1 MKQVSTTIV
10 VLLLT
15 VAVSIGQQVK
25 LSCSDTERKNEE
37 GKYPIHIKTCYI
49 KNFKF
54 ITTSSPDYEGR
65 YFFDEYEVY
74 VKKDNKYVRTTNSSV
89 FNKKQNELL
98 YTINEQILKKFNCYR
113 SDSSTKS
120 CFTGIDSIPTYKMND
135 LDITFYDNE
144 IWFVVKWGLSSV
156 CRAVDGTIVI
166 FKIDE
171 IKKYL
176 K

>member
-1 MKQVSTTIV
+1 MKQVYTTV
-10 VLLLT
+10 VAILLT
-15 VAVSIGQQVK
+15 VAVSIGQKVT
-25 LSCSDTERKNEE
+25 LSCKETERKNEE
-37 GKYPIHIKTCYI
+37 GKYPIHVKTCYI

-54 ITTSSPDYEGR
+54 ITTSTPDYDGR

-74 VKKDNKYVRTTNSSV
+74 VKKDNKYIRTTNSNV

-98 YTINEQILKKFNCYR
+98 YTINERILKDFNSYR
-113 SDSSTKS
+113 SDLSTKS
-120 CFTGIDSIPTYKMND
+120 CFSGIDSIPSYKMND
-135 LDITFYDNE
+135 LDITFYNNE
-144 IWFVVKWGLSSV
+144 IWFVIKWGLSSA

-171 IKKYL
+171 IKQYL